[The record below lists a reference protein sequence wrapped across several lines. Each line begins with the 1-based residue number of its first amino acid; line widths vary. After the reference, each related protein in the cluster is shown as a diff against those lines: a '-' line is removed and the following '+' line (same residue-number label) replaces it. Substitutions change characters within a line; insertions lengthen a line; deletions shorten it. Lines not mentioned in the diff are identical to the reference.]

1 MKKKSLVLSLLFFA
15 AGLWGQANF
24 WENPELVNENV
35 EKPRAEFVP
44 YEGVRQALSGDKYNT
59 PFVHSLNGNWRFKF
73 STKPAERPSGFYE
86 PGYNDDH
93 WDDIAVP
100 SNWEMQGFGIPVYTN
115 IRYIFPLNP
124 PYVDNEDLP
133 IGSYRTTF
141 SVPCG
146 WDNREVILHFES
158 IAGAATVWVN
168 GKKTG
173 YTKASKTTAEF
184 NITDYIKEGE
194 NLLAVEVFKWSD
206 ASYLEDQDFWRLA
219 GIERDV
225 YLIGRPKVSIEDFF
239 VISDLDKNYANGI
252 FNMDINIRNFDAQTA
267 NNYSVNVTV
276 ADESGKNIFSKN
288 INIPQVTSGGEQKIS
303 FSQQVS
309 NPKQWSAEFPNLYD
323 VIITLKNAAGKTAE
337 MTAIKTGF
345 RKIEMRNGQV
355 WINGTPIIIR
365 GTNLHEHHP
374 VTGHAIN
381 QATRLKD
388 IRIMKQFNLNAIRL
402 SHYPQS
408 AEMYKLCDKYG
419 LYVIDETNIE
429 AHGLDGFDRSRHPSF
444 QKSWLGQHLDRTQRM
459 VERTKNHPSIIG
471 WSTGN
476 ESDFGP
482 NYKETYNWMKQRD
495 PSRTVQ
501 CERAPEKE
509 PYSDIIV
516 WMYTSPQRLQ
526 WYADRKDTN
535 RSWILCEYAH
545 AMGNST
551 GNFQEYWDIILKS
564 PNLQGG
570 FIWDWVDQ
578 GLEAKDPNGRTYF
591 FYGGDFGGDRWTHD
605 ENFCANGLVSA
616 DRTIHPGLYQVKKTY
631 QGVYFQPVD
640 VEKGK
645 IELVNYFQFTDLNHY
660 NYEWEFQVNDKVVAN
675 GTFNASGK
683 PGSKVQVTIPLPAY
697 SPKAGEEYFLNLR
710 AKEKQGTEMIP
721 VGHTVAFEQIWFP
734 NSNYFGKEIT
744 ANGTLKIEKTDR
756 EVVFESG
763 KIKGSIH
770 LRSGLLGS
778 YTYDGKP
785 LITSAPV
792 PNFWRAPTDND
803 YGQSF
808 QKRANVWRTAGD
820 MRELVNLDIQQQN
833 ADGIKIIAQYKLQ
846 FIDIDYS
853 ITYQIL
859 NDGAVQITGSMDMGD
874 RNLPELPRFG
884 MKMQLPVAFDN
895 VSYYARGPLENYW
908 DRKMAMFVGRYES
921 KVEDMG
927 FDYIRP
933 QENGNR
939 TCLRTV
945 SFTDKD
951 GNGLTIDPVDE
962 SLNFTARHNLDEDF
976 DAGLTKK
983 QQHSADVDRRDIVAV
998 NIDLQQ
1004 RGVAGDNSWGAQPLE
1019 QYKLKDKAYSFSY
1032 IIRPQMK

>member
-1 MKKKSLVLSLLFFA
+1 MNKVCLTSWLL
-15 AGLWGQANF
+15 LLTITLQAQINF
-24 WENPELVNENV
+24 WENPEFVNENV
-35 EKPRAEFVP
+35 EKPRATFVP
-44 YEGVRQALSGDKYNT
+44 YESVSQALTGDDKQT
-59 PFVHSLNGNWRFKF
+59 PFVHSLNGTWRFKF
-73 STKPAERPSGFYE
+73 SVRPSERPLDFFKTDY
-86 PGYNDDH
+86 DDFAWEH
-93 WDDIAVP
+93 ITVP
-100 SNWEMQGFGIPVYTN
+100 ANWEMQGFGIPVYTN
-115 IRYIFPLNP
+115 IKYIFPANP
-124 PYVDNEDLP
+124 PYVDNNDLP

-141 SVPCG
+141 SLPCG
-146 WDNREVILHFES
+146 WDNREIILHFGS
-158 IAGAATVWVN
+158 IAGAATIWVN
-168 GKKTG
+168 GEKIG
-173 YTKASKTTAEF
+173 YTKASKTGAEF
-184 NITDYIKEGE
+184 DITQYLKEGE

-225 YLIGRPKVSIEDFF
+225 CLIARPKVSIEDFF
-239 VISDLDKNYANGI
+239 VVSDLDKSYKNGI
-252 FNMDINIRNFDAQTA
+252 FNMDINIRNFDNKAA
-267 NNYSVNVTV
+267 GNYSVNVTLTE
-276 ADESGKNIFSKN
+276 ESGKPVFSKN
-288 INIPQVTSGGEQKIS
+288 IAVPQIAAGKEQKVS

-309 NPKQWSAEFPNLYD
+309 NPKQWNAEFPNLYD
-323 VIITLKNAAGKTAE
+323 VIITLQDGSEKVAE
-337 MTAIKTGF
+337 LTAIKTGF
-345 RKIEMRNGQV
+345 RKIEMKNGQV

-365 GTNLHEHHP
+365 GTNIHEHHP
-374 VTGHAIN
+374 VTGHTID
-381 QATRLKD
+381 QATRLRD
-388 IRIMKQFNLNAIRL
+388 IRLMKQFNLNAVRM
-402 SHYPQS
+402 SHYPQNT
-408 AEMYKLCDKYG
+408 EMYKLCDKYG
-419 LYVIDETNIE
+419 LYVIDEANIE

-444 QKSWLGQHLDRTQRM
+444 SKAWLGQHIDRTQRL
-459 VERTKNHPSIIG
+459 VERSKNHPSIIG

-501 CERAPEKE
+501 CERAPEEE
-509 PYSDIIV
+509 PYSDVIA
-516 WMYTSPQRLQ
+516 WMYTSPQKLQ
-526 WYADRKDTN
+526 WYADRTDTN
-535 RSWILCEYAH
+535 RPWILCEYAH

-578 GLEAKDPNGRTYF
+578 GLQATDPNGRNYF

-616 DRTIHPGLYQVKKTY
+616 NRTVHPGLYQVKKTY
-631 QGVYFQPVD
+631 QGIYFQPVD

-645 IELVNYFQFTDLNHY
+645 IELINHFQFTNLSHY
-660 NYEWEFQVNDKVVAN
+660 NYEWEFQINDKVVAC

-683 PGSKVQVTIPLPAY
+683 PGSKAPVTIPLPAY
-697 SPKAGEEYFLNLR
+697 SPKPGEEYFLNLR
-710 AKEKQGTEMIP
+710 ATEKQGSEMVP
-721 VGHTVAFEQIWFP
+721 VGHVVAFEQMCFP

-744 ANGTLKIEKTDR
+744 SNGTLKVQKDENAVT
-756 EVVFESG
+756 FESG
-763 KIKGSIH
+763 KVKGSIS
-770 LRSGLLGS
+770 LRDGLLNR

-803 YGQSF
+803 YGQFF
-808 QKRANVWRTAGD
+808 QRTTNVWRTAGD
-820 MRELVNLDIQQQN
+820 VRELIKTDVQQQN
-833 ADGIKIIAQYKLQ
+833 AEGLKVMAHFKLRY
-846 FIDIDYS
+846 IDVHYS
-853 ITYQIL
+853 IIYHIL
-859 NDGAVQITGSMDMGD
+859 NDGSVQITGDLDMGD
-874 RNLPELPRFG
+874 KTLPELPRFG

-921 KVEDMG
+921 KVKDMG

-945 SFTDKD
+945 SFTDND
-951 GNGLTIDPVDE
+951 GNGLTIDTVDE

-976 DAGLTKK
+976 DSGLTKK
-983 QQHSADVDRRDIVAV
+983 QQHIADIDRRNIVAV

-1004 RGVAGDNSWGAQPLE
+1004 RGLAGDNSWGSLPLE
-1019 QYKLKDKAYSFSY
+1019 QYRLQDKVYSYSY
-1032 IIRPQMK
+1032 ILRPKVK